1 MTADSLILL
10 SYSTE
15 NEPQM
20 NKRKRPFDDQYISK
34 GALKG
39 AATGMVIG
47 ARFGIHG
54 IAIGAIVGGVT
65 GYVIEGLK

>member
-10 SYSTE
+10 SHSLE
-15 NEPQM
+15 IELEM
-20 NKRKRPFDDQYISK
+20 NKRKIPFDDRYISK

-47 ARFGIHG
+47 ARFGVHG
-54 IAIGAIVGGVT
+54 IAVGAIIGGVT
-65 GYVIEGLK
+65 GYIIDQ

>member
-10 SYSTE
+10 SHSLE
-15 NEPQM
+15 IELEM
-20 NKRKRPFDDQYISK
+20 NKRKIPFDDRYISK
-34 GALKG
+34 SALKG

-54 IAIGAIVGGVT
+54 IAVGAVIGGVT
-65 GYVIEGLK
+65 GYIIDR